1 MVKQFQIAHARFRR
15 FRKGT
20 GQTFG
25 AGVGKV
31 RRMSGIGPGG
41 HMGDAASVVGG
52 GTAAALN
59 HQLGLGGQGDAVGV
73 GGDIE
78 FGQQVDAV
86 LECSHINIARRRH
99 QSPTQVLYK
108 QAHALAGTGQE
119 FFANGQAG
127 MAGAAQPQM
136 LAGGDMGRFWRTQ
149 RNACRT
155 GEDQMWLAEF
165 RKFVGTDIGRA
176 TAGNAAMLGV
186 QRLGHEVLITRF
198 LRLMFHGL

>member
-1 MVKQFQIAHARFRR
+1 M
-15 FRKGT
+15 
-20 GQTFG
+20 
-25 AGVGKV
+25 
-31 RRMSGIGPGG
+31 
-41 HMGDAASVVGG
+41 
-52 GTAAALN
+52 N

-86 LECSHINIARRRH
+86 FERPHIDIARRRH
-99 QSPTQVLYK
+99 QSPTQVLHK
-108 QAHALAGTGQE
+108 QAHALTGTGEQ
-119 FFANGQAG
+119 FFTNRKAG

-155 GEDQMWLAEF
+155 GEDQMRLAEF
-165 RKFVGTDIGRA
+165 REFVGADIGRA
-176 TAGNAAMLGV
+176 AARYPAMLGV
-186 QRLGHEVLITRF
+186 QSLGHEVLITRF